1 MAGCF
6 GTFVIEWKCLKPEIY
21 NEEHGY
27 MKVIGRSQSEVVEK
41 FKENNPDYE
50 VINVT
55 FKEGDSND
63 IRRI

>member
-27 MKVIGRSQSEVVEK
+27 MEVIGRSQSEGE
-41 FKENNPDYE
+41 
-50 VINVT
+50 
-55 FKEGDSND
+55 
-63 IRRI
+63 